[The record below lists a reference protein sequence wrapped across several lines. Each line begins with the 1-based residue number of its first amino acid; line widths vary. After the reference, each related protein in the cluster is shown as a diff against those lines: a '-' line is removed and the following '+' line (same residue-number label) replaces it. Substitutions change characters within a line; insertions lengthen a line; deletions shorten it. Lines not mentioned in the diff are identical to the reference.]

1 MKKVKLNRV
10 GNSWGRNWILNN
22 GINPDFL
29 VGLGLSL
36 LDFEDCFVGRSFPQE
51 IEIIEKD
58 VSLPLEEEESRS
70 RCLIRLDNGKYT
82 FILKSDIENYSKKL
96 LINCSCEHHQISP
109 EGDAY
114 VQHRDWAYETEI
126 EGSRTKLFNIENLFA
141 EKKEEI
147 IYIEVQHEDFV

>member
-82 FILKSDIENYSKKL
+82 FILKKFFHFLNIIISNHNLPSSLNVFKIIDGLK
-96 LINCSCEHHQISP
+96 NCDLPS
-109 EGDAY
+109 
-114 VQHRDWAYETEI
+114 
-126 EGSRTKLFNIENLFA
+126 NLG
-141 EKKEEI
+141 
-147 IYIEVQHEDFV
+147 